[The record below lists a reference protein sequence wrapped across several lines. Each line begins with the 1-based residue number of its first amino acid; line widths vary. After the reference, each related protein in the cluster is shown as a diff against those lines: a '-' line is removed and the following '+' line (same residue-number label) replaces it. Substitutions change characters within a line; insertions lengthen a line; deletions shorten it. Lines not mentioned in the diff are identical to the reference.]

1 MRVLIVEDD
10 PEVARS
16 MASLLD
22 TQQHEA
28 LLAPTAHDGLDLLRQ
43 HPIDLIFLDVNL
55 PGGLSGYGA
64 LETYHSLQPHVPIIL
79 MTGAYTSDGDA
90 RVARSLGAAAF
101 LRKPFQAEEMF
112 AAIKETLASASAA
125 PPPPLRLTCDD
136 CGADC
141 RVRDASDDPTI
152 RFRCP
157 NCGQVRDVART
168 AALAAGAGPRV
179 SLAPQHLRR
188 RILVADTNEH
198 FRLYLLDLLAEAGHF
213 VATARDGNEAFR
225 IAQEWGPDLLITDI
239 LLSGMSG
246 LLLCR
251 AIRRDPR
258 LAKIPIIAITSLKA
272 EEHGSYAKEAGVDLF
287 LTKPIQTASF
297 FDQLHSM
304 IAGAPA

>member
-16 MASLLD
+16 MASLLE
-22 TQQHEA
+22 TQQHET
-28 LLAPTAHDGLDLLRQ
+28 LLAPTAHDGSDLLRQ
-43 HPIDLIFLDVNL
+43 HAIELIFLDVNL

-64 LETYHSLQPHVPIIL
+64 LETYHSLQPQVPIIL

-101 LRKPFQAEEMF
+101 LRKPFQAAELF
-112 AAIKETLASASAA
+112 AAMKATLSSASTA
-125 PPPPLRLTCDD
+125 PPPSLRFTCND
-136 CGADC
+136 CGAVC
-141 RVRDASDDPTI
+141 RIRDTADEQTI
-152 RFRCP
+152 RLRCP
-157 NCGQVRDVART
+157 NCGQVRDVAR
-168 AALAAGAGPRV
+168 AALAGSGAPRV
-179 SLAPQHLRR
+179 PLAPQQLRR
-188 RILVADTNEH
+188 RILVADTNEQ

-225 IAQEWGPDLLITDI
+225 IGQEWGADLLITDI

-258 LAKIPIIAITSLKA
+258 LARIPIIAITSLKA

-287 LTKPIQTASF
+287 LTKPIQTGPF
-297 FDQLHSM
+297 FEQLHSM
-304 IAGAPA
+304 IAGTPA